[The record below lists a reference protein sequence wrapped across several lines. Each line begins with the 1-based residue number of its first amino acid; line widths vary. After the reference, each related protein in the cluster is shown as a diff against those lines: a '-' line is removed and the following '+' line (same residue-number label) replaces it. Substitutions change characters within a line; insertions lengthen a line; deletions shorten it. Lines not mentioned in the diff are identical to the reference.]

1 MPTTDVDGSTE
12 SNGMKNDEDGT
23 TTESVTMSLL
33 EKKKNYIQKVI
44 NTSLLKWYLN
54 IFEVFFF
61 KYLVLRGMDHI

>member
-33 EKKKNYIQKVI
+33 EKKKKLHSKSDQHK
-44 NTSLLKWYLN
+44 SP
-54 IFEVFFF
+54 EVVF
-61 KYLVLRGMDHI
+61 KYF